1 MMLSLR
7 GRLWPR
13 EGAGQLPAL
22 STFIECP
29 SAALGRKRNGSA
41 DTTPPLGD
49 LLFSG
54 LHPHLGRVGAASVR
68 RPAGHRGTGVDLG
81 PGYSRLTRSSPH
93 RWPRRAE
100 GVGFAPGALARRLAM
115 VSSGHTRTRCLLGCG
130 SGDLH
135 AIFWF
140 VGGGDPACDPSGPVA
155 FSAPFLADTD
165 LHRRLGRGARLARV
179 RAPAASHP
187 LQRPGGQCGPWRYL
201 GAVAPPPAL
210 DRRKRDV
217 SLTSLATPLGPNGE
231 VGSLHLG
238 LPAHP
243 RKRSNRHALSRGY
256 QPVPRVA
263 GSG

>member
-13 EGAGQLPAL
+13 EGAGQLPAP

-29 SAALGRKRNGSA
+29 SAALGRKRNGSV

-49 LLFSG
+49 LLFPG
-54 LHPHLGRVGAASVR
+54 LHPHLGSVGAASVR

-81 PGYSRLTRSSPH
+81 PGYSRPTRSSPH
-93 RWPRRAE
+93 RWPRCAE
-100 GVGFAPGALARRLAM
+100 GVGIAPGALARRLAM
-115 VSSGHTRTRCLLGCG
+115 VSSGHTRTRCLLGYG

-135 AIFWF
+135 AIWGFL
-140 VGGGDPACDPSGPVA
+140 GRRGAAGTPSGPLA
-155 FSAPFLADTD
+155 ISASFLADTD

-187 LQRPGGQCGPWRYL
+187 LQRPGSQCGPWRDL

-210 DRRKRDV
+210 DSRKRDV
-217 SLTSLATPLGPNGE
+217 SPTSLVTPLGPNGE
-231 VGSLHLG
+231 VDPLHLG

-243 RKRSNRHALSRGY
+243 RKRSNRHALSRGD
-256 QPVPRVA
+256 QPVPRVS